1 VCRRFSG
8 LWDGTA
14 ALLTG
19 YRTRIGP
26 EDVVVHKVPQ
36 LVHGGQGPLGKKSAH
51 LVKVSVYI
59 VSTSRGWHPECVC
72 RRGGHKLP
80 PCRIHCETSW
90 LLPAY

>member
-19 YRTRIGP
+19 YRTCTGS
-26 EDVVVHKVPQ
+26 EDVVVHKVQ

-59 VSTSRGWHPECVC
+59 VPHHGAGIPNVLVEV
-72 RRGGHKLP
+72 GHKLP